1 MRHTIIYIA
10 AGAVCVAIAVSVIMG
25 VREVPV
31 VNVPVGGST
40 TAPGSDIAGGDT
52 VRLGGSTVRVTIADT
67 PASREQGLSGRTG
80 LDPDEGMLFVFPVDG
95 EYAFWMKDMLFDIDV
110 LWIDQNT
117 IVGLQK
123 DISHKRQ
130 EKEDFVSSKPAD
142 KVVELPAGFIDTHHV
157 WVGQIVDFSD
167 IYSSNDGF

>member
-1 MRHTIIYIA
+1 
-10 AGAVCVAIAVSVIMG
+10 MG

-67 PASREQGLSGRTG
+67 PTSREQGLSSRTG

-95 EYAFWMKDMLFDIDV
+95 EYAFWMKDMLFAIDI
-110 LWIDQNT
+110 LWLNASGT
-117 IVGLQK
+117 IVYMEENVAP
-123 DISHKRQ
+123 DTYPASY
-130 EKEDFVSSKPAD
+130 KPNVPARY
-142 KVVELPAGFIDTHHV
+142 VLELPAGWAKAHNLKTGD
-157 WVGQIVDFSD
+157 QSR
-167 IYSSNDGF
+167 Y